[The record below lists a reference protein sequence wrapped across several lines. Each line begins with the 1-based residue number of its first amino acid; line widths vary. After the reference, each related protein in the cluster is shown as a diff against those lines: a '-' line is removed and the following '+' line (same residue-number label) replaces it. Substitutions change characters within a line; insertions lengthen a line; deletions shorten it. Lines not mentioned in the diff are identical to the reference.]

1 MEIYSNY
8 KTTVDIKD
16 NVSNI
21 IEVREKKIKTKCTSY
36 TLNNINNEKN
46 SEKIIDNDKENEVLE
61 VKDNIYDINYKTP
74 KYILYNNRIF
84 YKDNYYSKST
94 NSETFFCKKRRYN
107 EHLKNGLFCNA
118 IIKKII
124 FNNKIKYELKKEHSK
139 ECNELYLNL
148 NTKINTKKAVE
159 NNQDFINKCHNHLD
173 TVTNFNRKELDLQLH
188 EYIQEELINFNYV
201 LLL

>member
-1 MEIYSNY
+1 MIKKNLYSNKKIKNNKNNKFNSLIDIYNIDTYGKNYILLEKLTEQEKKEFMEIYSNY

-16 NVSNI
+16 NISNI

-46 SEKIIDNDKENEVLE
+46 SEKRRDNDKENEILE

-74 KYILYNNRIF
+74 KFILYNNRIF

-107 EHLKNGLFCNA
+107 EHLKNGLFFNA

-124 FNNKIKYELKKEHSK
+124 FNNKIKYELKK
-139 ECNELYLNL
+139 N
-148 NTKINTKKAVE
+148 IV
-159 NNQDFINKCHNHLD
+159 NNVMN
-173 TVTNFNRKELDLQLH
+173 
-188 EYIQEELINFNYV
+188 YI
-201 LLL
+201 